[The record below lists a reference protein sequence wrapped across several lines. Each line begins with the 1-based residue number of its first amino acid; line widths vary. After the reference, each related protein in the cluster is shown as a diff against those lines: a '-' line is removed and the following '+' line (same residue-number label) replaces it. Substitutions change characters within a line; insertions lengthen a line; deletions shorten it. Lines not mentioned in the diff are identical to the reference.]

1 MQADISRKI
10 EKIGR
15 EYRLLVF
22 QDHRNR
28 KHIKSM
34 DGRKRLGSKDLKE
47 HQQFKSKLLKDLSVK
62 YGISHYYLR
71 KIFL

>member
-1 MQADISRKI
+1 MNADISRKI

-22 QDHRNR
+22 QDYKKR
-28 KHIKSM
+28 KQFKSM
-34 DGRKRLGSKDLKE
+34 DGRNRLERREMKE

>member
-1 MQADISRKI
+1 MQGDISRKI

-15 EYRLLVF
+15 EYRLFVF
-22 QDHRNR
+22 QDYKTR
-28 KHIKSM
+28 KTIKSL

-47 HQQFKSKLLKDLSVK
+47 HQQFKRQLLKDLSAK
-62 YGISHYYLR
+62 YNISHYYLR